1 MNWTRADKYL
11 VAAMIV
17 LNLALFARLGTGS
30 ARGDWVVI
38 EVDQQEVVR
47 APLTHPRVFHV
58 QGKLGVTEVEIRQ
71 GKARIVKSPCKN
83 KICIKSGYI
92 RYADRLAACLPNR
105 VVVRVVGKTHRGV
118 DSVVG

>member
-38 EVDQQEVVR
+38 EVDQQEVAR

>member
-17 LNLALFARLGTGS
+17 LNLALFTRAGS

-38 EVDQQEVVR
+38 EVDQQEVAR
-47 APLTHPRVFHV
+47 LPLAEARVFHV
-58 QGKLGVTEVEIRQ
+58 QGKLGVTEVEIGQ

-105 VVVRVVGKTHRGV
+105 VVVRVVGETHRGV